1 MGQAAGG
8 RITRSSSPNHN
19 EGMHYLDI
27 IKQRLARPHYRE
39 KLQELWRQ
47 RAAILILSAVVGAIS
62 GTLAVL
68 LKAATHTIYQYTC
81 GWAAAHPRHFWIL
94 PAVPTAGIFACILL
108 VKIFRQN
115 RPYEKSLA
123 GVIQA
128 TSNGTSN
135 LPFYH
140 TFAHLITSSLAVGAG
155 ASAGLEAPIALTG
168 SAVGSN
174 LAKALQLGR
183 ESRTLLLACGGAAG
197 IAAVFSSP
205 VAGILFA
212 CEVLLPSF
220 STPALVPLLMAS
232 ASGSVISQL
241 LYPGHTFIQV
251 AAPWQAVNIPYYL
264 IIGLSCGLFS
274 AYTIRATTLI
284 TRKFEQYHHVWLKGA
299 AGCALLYLLFFL
311 FPALMGEGYAYIN
324 ALAHDNVLALAANS
338 PLAELGRH
346 PWTLVLLLV
355 LLFLGKPIASALSL
369 ESGGD
374 GGIFGP
380 SLCCGAFLGYAL
392 YLALTELG
400 INGLSPLVFIC
411 SGMGG
416 VIAGVM
422 HAPLTGIF
430 LIAELTGSFQLFIPL
445 MLVTALSSFISKSLT
460 RYNIYKTMIAQK
472 GETPEPPIET
482 LMLTHTKANE
492 IIENDFQTVS
502 PDDSLRTLLK
512 TIMQSRRNIFPVVNA
527 EAELVGIIREESVRP
542 FILNPALYDIVLVD
556 DMMVPTG
563 PQLKP
568 TDSLEDAARL
578 MDSQNLW
585 HLPITRNG
593 QYLGFISKAGI
604 LNAYRNLLRQQSE
617 LF

>member
-1 MGQAAGG
+1 M
-8 RITRSSSPNHN
+8 
-19 EGMHYLDI
+19 
-27 IKQRLARPHYRE
+27 
-39 KLQELWRQ
+39 
-47 RAAILILSAVVGAIS
+47 VGLIS

-68 LKAATHTIYQYTC
+68 LKAGTHTIQHYTC
-81 GWAAAHPRHFWIL
+81 GWAATHPFHFWIL
-94 PAVPTAGIFACILL
+94 PAVPTAGIFACIIL
-108 VKIFRQN
+108 VNFFHKN

-140 TFAHLITSSLAVGAG
+140 TFAHLVTSSLAVGAC

-168 SAVGSN
+168 AAVGSN
-174 LAKALQLGR
+174 MAKGLKLGR

-220 STPALVPLLMAS
+220 STPALIPLLLAS
-232 ASGSVISQL
+232 ASGSIISQL

-251 AAPWQAVNIPYYL
+251 VAPWQPVNIPYYL

-274 AYTIRATTLI
+274 AYTIRVSSVIAK
-284 TRKFEQYHHVWLKGA
+284 KFEPTQNVWLKGA
-299 AGCALLYLLFFL
+299 AGCAMLYVLFFL
-311 FPALMGEGYAYIN
+311 FPALMGEGYTFIN
-324 ALAHDNVLALAANS
+324 ALAHDNVLALTADS
-338 PLAELGRH
+338 PLAALGRH
-346 PWTLVLLLV
+346 PWAMVVMLT
-355 LLFLGKPIASALSL
+355 LLFLGKPLASTISL

-392 YLALTELG
+392 YLTLTLLG
-400 INGLSPLVFIC
+400 IKELSPLVFIC

-445 MLVTALSSFISKSLT
+445 MLVTALSSFICKSLT
-460 RYNIYKTMIAQK
+460 RYNIYKTMIVQH
-472 GETPEPPIET
+472 GDVPDPQIET
-482 LMLTHTKANE
+482 LMLAKTQIAE
-492 IIENDFQTVS
+492 ILEKDFQTIN
-502 PDDSLRTLLK
+502 PNETLRTLLK
-512 TIMQSRRNIFPVVNA
+512 TIMQSHRNIFPVINVDG
-527 EAELVGIIREESVRP
+527 ELVGVIREESVRP
-542 FILNPALYDIVLVD
+542 FIMNPALYDVVLVD
-556 DMMVPTG
+556 DMMIPTG

-568 TDSLEDAARL
+568 TNSLEDATRL
-578 MDSQNLW
+578 MDRLNLW
-585 HLPITRNG
+585 HLPVTVNG
-593 QYLGFISKAGI
+593 KYLGFVSKAGI
-604 LNAYRNLLRQQSE
+604 LNAYRNLLNQQTE